1 MRRYPSTSSEIIVE
15 RIWTIIA
22 GLGGVVAATSL
33 FLDNTNVAF
42 VAATLGLV
50 AWFLSLRNRLR
61 KSIAVTSD
69 AEDEHINGEID
80 ED

>member
-1 MRRYPSTSSEIIVE
+1 ME

-22 GLGGVVAATSL
+22 GLGGVVAAAFL
-33 FLDNTNVAF
+33 LLDNTNVAF

-50 AWFLSLRNRLR
+50 AWFLSLRDRLR
-61 KSIAVTSD
+61 KSIPVTGD

>member
-1 MRRYPSTSSEIIVE
+1 ME